1 MIVFTHLSSHLFCAP
16 TSSIFGEIRPLL
28 FWNSHNQKVK
38 TRPVVFYILAIE
50 HWLSPSPLGNL
61 AVEALLMEIVKC
73 EMKYSS
79 FGFTVTSLT
88 DVMLGCNNG
97 SRRYYVTG
105 WNDRC
110 L

>member
-1 MIVFTHLSSHLFCAP
+1 MAFP
-16 TSSIFGEIRPLL
+16 P
-28 FWNSHNQKVK
+28 
-38 TRPVVFYILAIE
+38 
-50 HWLSPSPLGNL
+50 PLGNM

-110 L
+110 LQTKVARSGMASDLQSETG